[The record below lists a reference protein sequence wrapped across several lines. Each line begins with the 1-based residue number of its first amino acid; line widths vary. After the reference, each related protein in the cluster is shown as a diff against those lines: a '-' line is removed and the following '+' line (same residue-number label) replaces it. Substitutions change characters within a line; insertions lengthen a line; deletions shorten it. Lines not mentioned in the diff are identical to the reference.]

1 MLIKTGELGAN
12 VEVMSVLVLIKVV
25 DVGFVDDEKLVTEL
39 LEALM
44 LVLIKVVDLVVVEE
58 EEVLTVLGLGVLNKT
73 GELVAAN
80 VEVKGMVF
88 SVLHSDFVVVRVDVL
103 VIINVVSI
111 LGPNDI
117 VVTSFVSVG
126 KIVNIGDE

>member
-1 MLIKTGELGAN
+1 M
-12 VEVMSVLVLIKVV
+12 V

-39 LEALM
+39 LETLM

-80 VEVKGMVF
+80 VEVMGILF
-88 SVLHSDFVVVRVDVL
+88 SVLHSDFVVVMVDVL
-103 VIINVVSI
+103 VIINVVSK

-117 VVTSFVSVG
+117 VVASFVSVG
-126 KIVNIGDE
+126 QIVNIGDE